1 MRVAQRALS
10 IVMLAIGIALLV
22 RAALMGFWPPSL
34 QLIAGAGL
42 LVFGTLKL
50 RYT

>member
-1 MRVAQRALS
+1 MRVAQTALS
-10 IVMLAIGIALLV
+10 IAILVIGIALV
-22 RAALMGFWPPSL
+22 ARAAFMGLWPPSL